1 MQLSFFFFF
10 NDNIHAKTVFCFY
23 LDVLF
28 LVLALFRRILPGN
41 PSIRHDLTSTGH
53 FH

>member
-1 MQLSFFFFF
+1 MQPSFVFCFFF

-28 LVLALFRRILPGN
+28 LVLALLGESYLGIPQ
-41 PSIRHDLTSTGH
+41 
-53 FH
+53 